1 MRKLSNELVIIIVG
15 VVCVIGVAITLYLS
29 RDESK
34 YTIKTEFS
42 TYCVDN
48 FRIYGKG
55 VSFTT
60 KNGDVVASQG
70 DFEII
75 LNKK

>member
-1 MRKLSNELVIIIVG
+1 MKKLSNELVIIIVG
-15 VVCVIGVAITLYLS
+15 VVCIVGVAVTLFLS
-29 RDESK
+29 RNESR
-34 YTIKTEFS
+34 YTIKTEFN

-55 VSFTT
+55 ITFNTVD
-60 KNGDVVASQG
+60 GRAVVAQG
-70 DFEII
+70 NFEII

>member
-1 MRKLSNELVIIIVG
+1 MRKLSGELIVILVG
-15 VVCVIGVAITLYLS
+15 VVCIVGVAITMYLS
-29 RDESK
+29 RPTSK

-55 VSFTT
+55 ISFTT
-60 KNGDVVASQG
+60 KGGDIIVSQG
-70 DFEII
+70 NFEII
-75 LNKK
+75 LNK

>member
-1 MRKLSNELVIIIVG
+1 MRRIANELVIVAVG
-15 VVCVIGVAITLYLS
+15 AICIIGVAITLYLS
-29 RDESK
+29 RDESR

-55 VSFTT
+55 ITFTT
-60 KNGDVVASQG
+60 KSGDVVASQG
-70 DFEII
+70 NFEII

>member
-55 VSFTT
+55 ISFTT
-60 KNGDVVASQG
+60 KGGDIIVSQG
-70 DFEII
+70 NFEII

>member
-1 MRKLSNELVIIIVG
+1 MRRLSNELVIIIVG
-15 VVCVIGVAITLYLS
+15 VVCIVGVAVTLFLS
-29 RDESK
+29 RDESR
-34 YTIKTEFS
+34 YTIKTEFN

-55 VSFTT
+55 ITFNTAD
-60 KNGDVVASQG
+60 GRVVIAQG
-70 DFEII
+70 NFEII

>member
-1 MRKLSNELVIIIVG
+1 MRKIQNELVIVIVG
-15 VVCVIGVAITLYLS
+15 AICIIGVATTLFLA

-34 YTIKTEFS
+34 YTIRTEFG
-42 TYCVDN
+42 TYCVEN

-55 VSFTT
+55 ISFTT
-60 KNGDVVASQG
+60 KNGDVIASQG
-70 DFEII
+70 NFEII

>member
-1 MRKLSNELVIIIVG
+1 MRKLSGELIVIIVG
-15 VVCVIGVAITLYLS
+15 VICIVGVAITLYLS
-29 RDESK
+29 RDESR

-42 TYCVDN
+42 TYCVEN

-55 VSFTT
+55 ITFNTADGRAVIT
-60 KNGDVVASQG
+60 QG
-70 DFEII
+70 NFEII